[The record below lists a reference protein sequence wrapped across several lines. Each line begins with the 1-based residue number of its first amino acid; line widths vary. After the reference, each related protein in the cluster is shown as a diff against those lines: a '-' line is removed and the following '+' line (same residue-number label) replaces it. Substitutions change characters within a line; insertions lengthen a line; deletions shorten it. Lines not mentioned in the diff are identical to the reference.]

1 MGKVHALT
9 QEKVENI
16 DMYFY
21 ECHRWSSL
29 RILTEIIKTIFEL
42 DIYRLLLAT
51 YQIRHYT
58 R

>member
-29 RILTEIIKTIFEL
+29 RILAEIIKTIFEL
-42 DIYRLLLAT
+42 DICRLLLAT